1 LSKQYVDDL
10 MQSHSDL
17 QRKLEAAEHEHA
29 FALEN
34 SERLQSALQQRNEEI
49 TSLEDTRQLYHTELE
64 TLRSRLSS
72 LDKEHTRTLSERA
85 RHVEELERQLAVH
98 TERSTQLMNDTAERD
113 VYLASLEE
121 KAERRGEECDRM
133 RRRMHE
139 LESESAA
146 REVKLVELERDSE
159 RVREDNMNLNIALD
173 SKQQEL
179 ELVRQC
185 HLPLVPDSDRFA
197 DQEEARRQ
205 RNWGCHTC
213 ALTDNKSTTGII
225 HIWRPHSSAANRIQQ
240 DNG

>member
-1 LSKQYVDDL
+1 

-17 QRKLEAAEHEHA
+17 QRKLEAAEQEHA

-34 SERLQSALQQRNEEI
+34 SDRLQSALQQRNEEVAA
-49 TSLEDTRQLYHTELE
+49 LEDARQSCHTELE
-64 TLRSRLSS
+64 TLRSCLSS
-72 LDKEHTRTLSERA
+72 LDKEHARNLSERA
-85 RHVEELERQLAVH
+85 RHIEELERQLAVH

-121 KAERRGEECDRM
+121 KADRRGEECDRM

-139 LESESAA
+139 LESQSAA
-146 REVKLVELERDSE
+146 KEVKLVELERDSE

-179 ELVRQC
+179 ELVRQISFIYRPR
-185 HLPLVPDSDRFA
+185 LFDTFPQLA
-197 DQEEARRQ
+197 DQEETRRQ
-205 RNWGCHTC
+205 RNRRCHTRTF
-213 ALTDNKSTTGII
+213 TDNKSTAGIV
-225 HIWRPHSSAANRIQQ
+225 HIRRRHSSAADRTQQ